1 MYIFFVIKYSKVYMK
16 INIIVAY
23 ADNYVI
29 GNDGTMVW
37 DYPEIT
43 EYFHNITCHVE
54 DKSKKNIIIMGY
66 NSYLDYQPK
75 VLSNRINIVITTKN
89 LELQNEEDLYY
100 VDSLGSSIEL
110 CNKLENVIEKIFV
123 IGGDQI
129 YSYFLKSFY
138 YKYLD
143 KVYITR
149 IHKKYEGNKFFYGL
163 EEKFYYLSV
172 TKSEL
177 YPELEYRILQY
188 DSDFISPEI
197 TYLKQ
202 LQRIMKNG
210 IETEFSKDLGSF
222 TMNINLSYY
231 FPLFSICKKKY
242 NELFNLSLISMNI
255 DKIKLILNNLII
267 NIKNREQSPI
277 IINFSEIAPFKSIY
291 YFIHED
297 LNISCNIIHNGG
309 NMLNEI
315 LNNIIF
321 SSLLVNLIG
330 KLCNLKPQN
339 ILYQCKQH
347 YFLKSDEYIVD
358 KIAWETPDVLPL
370 LRIID
375 RDQQNISDFIID
387 DFEFLGLKI

>member
-1 MYIFFVIKYSKVYMK
+1 MK

-29 GNDGTMVW
+29 GNEGEGMVW
-37 DYPEIT
+37 DYPEDV
-43 EYFHNITCHVE
+43 EYFHNITSQVN
-54 DKSKKNIIIMGY
+54 DISKKNVVIMGY
-66 NSYLDYQPK
+66 NTHLEHNPK
-75 VLSNRINIVITTKN
+75 ILTDRINIVITSKDISGS
-89 LELQNEEDLYY
+89 NEDDLYY

-110 CNKLENVIEKIFV
+110 CNKLEGNIEKIFI

-129 YSYFLKSFY
+129 YSYFCKSFY

-149 IHKKYEGNKFFYGL
+149 IDKKYEGNKHFYGL

-172 TKSEL
+172 NKSEL
-177 YPELEYRILQY
+177 YPELEYRVLQY
-188 DSDFISPEI
+188 ESNFISPEI

-202 LQRIMKNG
+202 LQKLLKTG
-210 IETEFSKDLGSF
+210 ADTENLRKLGSF

-231 FPLFSICKKKY
+231 FPLFSICKKKSC
-242 NELFNLSLISMNI
+242 ELLNISLQSMNLGEV
-255 DKIKLILNNLII
+255 KIILDDLII
-267 NIKNREQSPI
+267 NIKNKEQNPI
-277 IINFSEIAPFKSIY
+277 VIDFSEILPFKTKY
-291 YFIHED
+291 FFIHDE
-297 LNISCNIIHNGG
+297 LNISCNLIHNGG

-321 SSLLVNLIG
+321 SSLLVNIIG

-347 YFLKSDEYIVD
+347 YFLNSDEYIVD

-370 LRIID
+370 LKISERS
-375 RDQQNISDFIID
+375 QVNISDFKLD